1 MFIYVGKKKRTGI
14 KKNKNALYHF
24 GYDVDYLIFILK
36 IYLWI
41 S

>member
-14 KKNKNALYHF
+14 KKNALYHF
-24 GYDVDYLIFILK
+24 GYDIDYLIFILK